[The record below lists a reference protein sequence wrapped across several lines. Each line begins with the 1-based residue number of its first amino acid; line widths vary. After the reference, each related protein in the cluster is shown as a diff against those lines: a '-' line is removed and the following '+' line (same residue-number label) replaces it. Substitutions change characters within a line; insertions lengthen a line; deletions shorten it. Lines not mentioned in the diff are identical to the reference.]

1 MVHVIEP
8 QSIAALL
15 SCSLFASHCSLLTVR
30 YSLLAVRCSLLAIR
44 CSLLAIRCSLLA
56 PLPNHS
62 SPKARI
68 EDRHK
73 ESLFFLKR
81 IFLLS
86 KFTV

>member
-44 CSLLAIRCSLLA
+44 CSLLA